1 MESMNLIYYL
11 TLIKKSNMPL
21 VTFQKLN
28 EACKP
33 LTFAGS
39 TQLLTQQS
47 MQTIGGVDS
56 DVKEEALWNV
66 VTRGT

>member
-1 MESMNLIYYL
+1 MS
-11 TLIKKSNMPL
+11 L

-28 EACKP
+28 EAYKP

-39 TQLLTQQS
+39 TQLLTQQF

-66 VTRGT
+66 GT

>member
-1 MESMNLIYYL
+1 
-11 TLIKKSNMPL
+11 MPL